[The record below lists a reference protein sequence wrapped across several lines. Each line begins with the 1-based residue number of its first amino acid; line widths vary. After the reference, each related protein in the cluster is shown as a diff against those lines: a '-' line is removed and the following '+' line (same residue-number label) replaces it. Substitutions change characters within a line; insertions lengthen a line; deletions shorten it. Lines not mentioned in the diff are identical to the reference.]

1 MEKKI
6 TYKDAGCGMLFK
18 GNSKEIKK
26 IVVHNAVSSQG
37 AEKVAQMNYF
47 ETISKKREAFAH
59 YYVDDEQ
66 VVRLARDTWRA
77 YHTGKKEY
85 NDTTIGI
92 EICVNPMGCL
102 NECANNQ
109 CVSDCKRFKTMREKF
124 YKAEDNAIDLIYTL
138 LAKWNLTEDDVVFH
152 SDLKATACP
161 FFTKKLHNLTK
172 ARDFLT
178 IFQPKVD

>member
-138 LAKWNLTEDDVVFH
+138 LAK
-152 SDLKATACP
+152 
-161 FFTKKLHNLTK
+161 
-172 ARDFLT
+172 LT